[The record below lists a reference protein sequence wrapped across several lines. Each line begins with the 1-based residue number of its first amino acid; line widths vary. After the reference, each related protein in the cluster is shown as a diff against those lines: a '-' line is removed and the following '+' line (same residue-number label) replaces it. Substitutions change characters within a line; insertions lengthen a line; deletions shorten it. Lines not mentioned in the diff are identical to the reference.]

1 MFSLAVMHSKAP
13 IAVITQFQCKYEN
26 GKGPRQCLSLLPH
39 GPPGVRGSP
48 SEEDQSVVI
57 QLWHRT
63 SRARTPSVAFPPLS
77 LLVLCCLR
85 KKNLRNFLNSTKKTT
100 KKCLPSE
107 RRGGC
112 TTWCIFGHA
121 ILRPF
126 FCVGVL
132 LTNWNLQS
140 NNGNCSNMLVGQI
153 FECIWN
159 DAKLSDFLSGI
170 FLLGLFVGVLLI
182 NMSTKWKTC
191 SSGKILGVAE
201 MMLNYPF
208 GHVFLRLFVGPLIY
222 QISCWWMKHRNM
234 ISDAN
239 EQSFERWNWR

>member
-1 MFSLAVMHSKAP
+1 MQVWEW
-13 IAVITQFQCKYEN
+13 Q
-26 GKGPRQCLSLLPH
+26 R
-39 GPPGVRGSP
+39 PPPVS
-48 SEEDQSVVI
+48 QSAA
-57 QLWHRT
+57 
-63 SRARTPSVAFPPLS
+63 ARTPRRQGVSFRRRSERRYTALTPDESSEDTKCRISSFESPCVMLPS
-77 LLVLCCLR
+77 
-85 KKNLRNFLNSTKKTT
+85 KKKLRNFLNSTKKTT